1 MISRGGSIDL
11 CEGFC
16 VEQVTESYLV
26 FQNDN
31 DNDCVRMCVY
41 VGLCVYVCVC
51 VCLHPGDCCD
61 VLVNANVRT
70 CVLQVRGGM

>member
-11 CEGFC
+11 REGFC

-31 DNDCVRMCVY
+31 DNDCVCMCVY
-41 VGLCVYVCVC
+41 VGLCVCMFVCASVC
-51 VCLHPGDCCD
+51 IREIV
-61 VLVNANVRT
+61 
-70 CVLQVRGGM
+70 MMFW